1 MKPIVVHCLLLTR
14 GGEGVNQRIHYQYVG
29 VSRKLTLR
37 TCETAVSAQR
47 TIEKQNQ
54 SRSQTD
60 SECHAA
66 AIQYATNTH
75 EVEECPSAVGNAPL
89 PSTEMEKA
97 FLLEH
102 LIVVVILFIS
112 LPATTTAS
120 SRRNASAVM
129 CATCSSD
136 ARVST

>member
-29 VSRKLTLR
+29 VSRTLTLR

-60 SECHAA
+60 SECLAA
-66 AIQYATNTH
+66 AIQYMQQILTK
-75 EVEECPSAVGNAPL
+75 SKNALL
-89 PSTEMEKA
+89 PWVMHHY
-97 FLLEH
+97 LQ
-102 LIVVVILFIS
+102 
-112 LPATTTAS
+112 PRW
-120 SRRNASAVM
+120 RRHS
-129 CATCSSD
+129 C
-136 ARVST
+136 